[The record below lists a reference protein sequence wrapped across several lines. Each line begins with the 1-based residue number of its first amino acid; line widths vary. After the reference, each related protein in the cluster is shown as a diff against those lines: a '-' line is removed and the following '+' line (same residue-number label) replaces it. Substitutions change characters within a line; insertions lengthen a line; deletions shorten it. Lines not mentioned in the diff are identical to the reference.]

1 MRYTI
6 PMKSLENSFEI
17 FLKNPSF
24 QEALE
29 LVRMN
34 SEGKI
39 WIIGG
44 YVYKNLASALYGTSA
59 YEYDIDFIVE
69 KRNDELLEVPG
80 WNFRTNRYGNKNYIR
95 EKNEMSFTELSKAV
109 RVSGALNPT
118 IEDFLK
124 ETPLNIQSI
133 AYDIEQHSL
142 IGEIGI
148 EALQS
153 KIVKV
158 NYLPQAEFYTHR
170 KEKTLEQILQ
180 EKAQELGFQ
189 AIF

>member
-1 MRYTI
+1 
-6 PMKSLENSFEI
+6 MKILEDAFKV
-17 FLKNPSF
+17 FLENPSF
-24 QEALE
+24 QDALE
-29 LVRMN
+29 LVKMN

-39 WIIGG
+39 WVIGG
-44 YVYKNLASALYGTSA
+44 YVYKNLASTLYGITP

-69 KRNDELLEVPG
+69 KRNKELPVVPG
-80 WNFRTNRYGNKNYIR
+80 WDFRVNRYGSKNYIR
-95 EKNEMSFTELSKAV
+95 EKNEMSFTELGRAI
-109 RVSGALNPT
+109 RVSGALNPS
-118 IEDFLK
+118 IEDFLR

-158 NYLPQAEFYTHR
+158 NNLPQAEFYAHR
-170 KEKTLEQILQ
+170 KQKTLEQILQ
-180 EKAQELGFQ
+180 EKALELGFQ